1 MMEVAG
7 FTVIVLLAVLCGVGL
22 FRDDDLE
29 W

>member
-7 FTVIVLLAVLCGVGL
+7 FTVIVLLAVLFGVGL